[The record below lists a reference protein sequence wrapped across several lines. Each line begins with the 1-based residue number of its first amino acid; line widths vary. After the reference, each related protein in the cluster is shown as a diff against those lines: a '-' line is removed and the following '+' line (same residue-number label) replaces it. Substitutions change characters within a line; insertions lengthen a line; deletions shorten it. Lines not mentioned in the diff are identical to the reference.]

1 MYLSLYRKWRPRTFD
16 EMCGQQ
22 HITSVLK
29 KQCAQGRVSHA
40 YLFCGTRGTGKTS
53 AAKILAKAVNCEN
66 PQDGNP
72 CNECFACRS
81 IDNGSATDVLEIDA
95 ASNNKVENVRDL
107 REEVVYP
114 PSVLKKRVYI
124 VDEVH
129 MLTDSAFNALLKTLE
144 EPPEYVV
151 FILATTELSELPAT
165 IISRCMRFDFSR
177 IDESA
182 IFDRLMYVASAESIR
197 IEKEAAE
204 LISHLADGALRD
216 ALSLLEACT
225 NGYNGVLDAKAVR
238 DVLGL
243 AGDEAV
249 YSLLHAIAE
258 RNVPD
263 AIAVIDTVHRSSK
276 DISAFVDDIAS
287 AVSSIIIDKQL
298 RKFGKNAN
306 LRGMLPKLSEEFT
319 AEQLFYIAS
328 VLEETQGRISR
339 YAMNKRV
346 IIELAVIRM
355 CDRSLSDS
363 PKALAARISELE
375 RRLALLTAAGYR
387 PAEDST
393 PDIQPEPAAAAP
405 SRTDNP
411 PEAPVREEPIPFD
424 GISDVYEYLSG
435 APDIRGF
442 LQQASV
448 ARIGDRIIVSAN
460 PFTLEMLG
468 SDKNK
473 KTLCEAFIAA
483 TGKRVT
489 LELAVASERK
499 QQAAEKRESYIDELT
514 N

>member
-1 MYLSLYRKWRPRTFD
+1 MAQHLALYRKWRPRTFD

-182 IFDRLMYVASAESIR
+182 IFDRLMYVASAEGIQ

-319 AEQLFYIAS
+319 AEQLFLHCFCFGRNAGQNLKICDEQARDYRACGYSYVRQKPFGFPEGACCENIRTG
-328 VLEETQGRISR
+328 TQACSAYRR
-339 YAMNKRV
+339 RV
-346 IIELAVIRM
+346 PPRGGQH
-355 CDRSLSDS
+355 SGYS
-363 PKALAARISELE
+363 
-375 RRLALLTAAGYR
+375 AGTCR
-387 PAEDST
+387 GST
-393 PDIQPEPAAAAP
+393 
-405 SRTDNP
+405 
-411 PEAPVREEPIPFD
+411 
-424 GISDVYEYLSG
+424 
-435 APDIRGF
+435 
-442 LQQASV
+442 V
-448 ARIGDRIIVSAN
+448 ANG
-460 PFTLEMLG
+460 
-468 SDKNK
+468 
-473 KTLCEAFIAA
+473 
-483 TGKRVT
+483 
-489 LELAVASERK
+489 
-499 QQAAEKRESYIDELT
+499 
-514 N
+514 

>member
-1 MYLSLYRKWRPRTFD
+1 MYLSLYRKWRPQTFD

-29 KQCAQGRVSHA
+29 KQCADGRVSHA

-66 PQDGNP
+66 PQNGNP
-72 CNECFACRS
+72 CNECFSCKS

-114 PSVLKKRVYI
+114 PSILKKRVYI

-151 FILATTELSELPAT
+151 FILATTELNELPAT

-182 IFDRLMYVASAESIR
+182 IFDRLMYVADREGIK

-225 NGYNGVLDAKAVR
+225 NGYSGVLDARAVR

-263 AIAVIDTVHRSSK
+263 AISVIDQIHRSSK
-276 DISAFVDDIAS
+276 DISAFVDDVAS
-287 AVSSIIIDKQL
+287 SVSSIIIDKQL
-298 RKFGKNAN
+298 RKFGKSAN
-306 LRGMLPKLSEEFT
+306 LRGLLPKLSEELT
-319 AEQLFYIAS
+319 TEQLFYIAS
-328 VLEETQGRISR
+328 VLEETQARISR
-339 YAMNKRV
+339 YALNKRV

-355 CDRSLSDS
+355 CDRTLSDS

-375 RRLALLTAAGYR
+375 RKLALLNATGYT
-387 PAEDST
+387 PAESAV
-393 PDIQPEPAAAAP
+393 PAAARSSAA
-405 SRTDNP
+405 
-411 PEAPVREEPIPFD
+411 EAPKEQPQPNAPEEEAIPFD
-424 GISDVYEYLSG
+424 GIADVYEYLSN

-442 LQQASV
+442 LQQTSV
-448 ARIGDRIIVSAN
+448 LCKGDMMIITAN
-460 PFTLEMLG
+460 DFIIRVLEE
-468 SDKNK
+468 NK
-473 KTLCEAFIAA
+473 KTITEAFIAA
-483 TGKRVT
+483 AGRRVSINFAT
-489 LELAVASERK
+489 ASDVRPKNAVER
-499 QQAAEKRESYIDELT
+499 ASYIDELSQ
-514 N
+514 